1 MVWATGPGTSSAKKD
16 GAAIMV
22 WGGERQNYLEASV
35 YVEDMKS
42 EKNLTGQKLIW
53 SIRRV

>member
-1 MVWATGPGTSSAKKD
+1 MVWATGAGTSSAKKD